1 MKDQLTRWWV
11 AFALGVLVSVS
22 IACTASDPAS
32 DTPSVANS
40 PASAGT
46 EPGPADVL
54 DFAAPKL
61 GGGTIQGS
69 DYAGQDLAIWFWAP
83 W

>member
-1 MKDQLTRWWV
+1 MEGQLSRLWIALT
-11 AFALGVLVSVS
+11 LGVLMAVSTGCAS
-22 IACTASDPAS
+22 SDPAS
-32 DTPSVANS
+32 DAPHAAASSGSV
-40 PASAGT
+40 GT
-46 EPGPADVL
+46 THARADIL